1 MTRARILADYV
12 SSGDELALKAPLAS
26 PAFTGTPTG
35 IVTGS
40 IANDAVTGAKI
51 ENNPTIAGNLTVSGD
66 LVPSTALSHRNI
78 IINGAMTV
86 KQRGDSHSTEGYG
99 SLDRIYLGLSGG
111 SCTVSQEDFTLGQT
125 DLPSR
130 FRHYMRL
137 NCTTGNNNCGF
148 YHYIEKPSELQGSYV
163 LSFYVKGTNPN
174 GGNFA
179 LTVSSEYGTGGSV
192 AVNPYDSTLTVTS
205 SWQRFTIP
213 VTFPSLT
220 GKTINDAD
228 GRTGLS
234 IRQPAGDTSTNAW
247 ALDIT
252 GIQLEL
258 GSTATPF
265 EHRSYGEE
273 LEACK
278 RYYQEVKNCQTT
290 ARENTSTRYRIN
302 HSYVKEMRDV
312 PALARTSN
320 NLSFNASGSSKSSS
334 DTTQAQGATISN
346 NCFIQDFGG
355 FSDLVDGGTH
365 GSDANVAWTMNAEL

>member
-1 MTRARILADYV
+1 MTNMTGAV
-12 SSGDELALKAPLAS
+12 TAS
-26 PAFTGTPTG
+26 L
-35 IVTGS
+35 VD
-40 IANDAVTGAKI
+40 DAVTGAKI
-51 ENNPTIAGNLTVSGD
+51 ENNPTIAGNLTVTGD
-66 LVPSTALSHRNI
+66 IVPSTPLSHRNM

-273 LEACK
+273 LARCQ
-278 RYYQEVKNCQTT
+278 RYYWDTKLVNNRYLVGHQYSTTSVWFGFHFPALMREVPTVIGTGGSTNSYTIWGDGSSTNLTPYSSYPLGLTASRLYIEITVPYLQTT
-290 ARENTSTRYRIN
+290 NGYGALMSLGDGTDSAR
-302 HSYVKEMRDV
+302 
-312 PALARTSN
+312 P
-320 NLSFNASGSSKSSS
+320 
-334 DTTQAQGATISN
+334 
-346 NCFIQDFGG
+346 FIT
-355 FSDLVDGGTH
+355 FS
-365 GSDANVAWTMNAEL
+365 AEL